1 MIYYL
6 MFFVAGVLI
15 DLKDLKNSNKKSDI
29 IFYITAMLIA
39 LSLAILHYINP
50 NRTGI
55 AEYIINMFGL
65 GGV

>member
-6 MFFVAGVLI
+6 MFFVAGILI
-15 DLKDLKNSNKKSDI
+15 DLKDLEHSNKKSDI
-29 IFYITAMLIA
+29 IFYIIAMLIA